1 MIDFY
6 DDGDEPLS
14 SISTEF
20 LELNKPATDK
30 GPVSV
35 SYEIDMASNS
45 MYTFCHILVNIW
57 SHMYISSHY

>member
-1 MIDFY
+1 VIDFY

-45 MYTFCHILVNIW
+45 MYTFCHILVNI
-57 SHMYISSHY
+57 